1 MPDILTAI
9 RDKIIRFR
17 RTRGFGVHSPFAFG
31 YITMV
36 LTCRYPYYAF
46 EDLQADVAHLDG
58 ALRPTDALT
67 LFRVLDQSQPKT
79 VAMIPHTDRSVSV
92 TVKAWSE
99 LCSFTA
105 ARKADFIIIAEPD
118 DVAAKCG
125 DVTGKTLFFTRRA
138 FSSFKPFRENLNTG
152 MTFTNGH
159 TAIAVCNPA
168 LPRQDFEIS
177 Y

>member
-1 MPDILTAI
+1 MSDLITAI

-36 LTCRYPYYAF
+36 LNCSYPYYAF
-46 EDLQADVAHLDG
+46 ENLKADVAHLNG
-58 ALRPTDALT
+58 ALRPTDAMT
-67 LFRVLDQSQPKT
+67 LFRVLDQSQTDT
-79 VAMIPHTDRSVSV
+79 VAMIPHTEPSASA
-92 TVKAWSE
+92 TVEAWSSRCC
-99 LCSFTA
+99 LTGTG
-105 ARKADFIIIAEPD
+105 RADFIIVTD
-118 DVAAKCG
+118 QCDVAAICG

-138 FSSFKPFRENLNTG
+138 IESFTRFCETLATG

-159 TAIAVCNPA
+159 TAIAVCNPT